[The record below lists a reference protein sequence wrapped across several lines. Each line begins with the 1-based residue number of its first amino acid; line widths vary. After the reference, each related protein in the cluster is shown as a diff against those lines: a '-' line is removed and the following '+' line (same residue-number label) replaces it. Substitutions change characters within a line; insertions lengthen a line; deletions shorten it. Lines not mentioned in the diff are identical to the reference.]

1 MNWDSIRGHGELVNW
16 FRRTIR
22 RGRLSQGYVFAG
34 PEGIGKRLFARTLAQ
49 CLLCQRHSNE
59 ELLACGECNSCKM
72 ILRGQ
77 EGSDA
82 SADSV
87 DDDGKPSKKKK
98 AQSHPDLHEVGRL
111 KGKSELTLEV
121 FLGPPE
127 NRGREGLCFDL
138 SLRPMAADR
147 KIAIIDDAS
156 LMNDE
161 SANAFL
167 KTLEEPQP
175 RALILLIADNLDA
188 LLPTIRSRCQTVRF
202 DPLPSH
208 DVAELLVRLEM
219 ISDPAEATALAE
231 LSGGSLAVAAQL
243 LEPTL
248 RELRDA
254 MYQQLAGEFNSFTLA
269 EKLNA
274 GIETIGGDATA
285 QRRNA
290 RWLIRFGLEFFRT
303 AALHLS
309 DRPEGTVIPAAVSF
323 ARRFDA
329 RSPEDFE
336 FVMSLFERVAETERH
351 IDSNVS
357 VPRCLEVLC
366 EDLGRKLRPARR

>member
-1 MNWDSIRGHGELVNW
+1 MIWDSIRGHGEIVNW
-16 FRRTIR
+16 FRRAIR

-49 CLLCQRHSNE
+49 CLFCQRHSNE

-77 EGSDA
+77 EGADA
-82 SADSV
+82 SEDS
-87 DDDGKPSKKKK
+87 DEDEGKPRKKKRS
-98 AQSHPDLHEVGRL
+98 QSHPDLHEVGRP
-111 KGKSELTLEV
+111 KGKSELIVEV
-121 FLGPPE
+121 FAGPPE
-127 NRGREGLCFDL
+127 NRGREGLCYDL

-156 LMNDE
+156 LMNPE
-161 SANAFL
+161 AANAFL

-175 RALILLIADNLDA
+175 RALILLIADNLEA

-202 DPLPSH
+202 DPLPSR
-208 DVAELLVRLEM
+208 DVAELLVQLEM
-219 ISDPAEATALAE
+219 VSDPAEAAALAE
-231 LSGGSLAVAAQL
+231 LSGGSLTVAGQL

-254 MYQQLAGEFNSFTLA
+254 MYRHLAGEFDSLALA

-274 GIETIGGDATA
+274 GIVAIGGDAPT

-290 RWLIRFGLEFFRT
+290 LWLIRFGLEFFRT

-309 DRPEGTVIPAAVSF
+309 DRPEGAVIPAAVSF
-323 ARRFDA
+323 ARRLDA

-336 FVMSLFERVAETERH
+336 FVMSLFERIAETEQH
-351 IDSNVS
+351 IESNVS
-357 VPRCLEVLC
+357 VSRCLEVLC